1 MPKEIFDQDQPRPRS
16 AKARGLAAAFAG
28 CEEWT
33 LAPPS
38 PRRNTLDVVPWLSGP
53 SPIPSPIADPAA
65 YEGGQEQRAA

>member
-1 MPKEIFDQDQPRPRS
+1 MPKEIFDQDRPRPRS

-38 PRRNTLDVVPWLSGP
+38 PRRNTLEVAPWLSGP
-53 SPIPSPIADPAA
+53 SRIADHTA
-65 YEGGQEQRAA
+65 YDSGQERRAA

>member
-1 MPKEIFDQDQPRPRS
+1 MPKEIFDQDRPQPRS

-38 PRRNTLDVVPWLSGP
+38 PRRDTLDLAPWLSAQ
-53 SPIPSPIADPAA
+53 SRTADRAA
-65 YEGGQEQRAA
+65 YDDGQERRAA

>member
-1 MPKEIFDQDQPRPRS
+1 MPKEIFDQDRPQPRS

-38 PRRNTLDVVPWLSGP
+38 PRRSTLDVAPWLSSP
-53 SPIPSPIADPAA
+53 SRIADRTA
-65 YEGGQEQRAA
+65 YDSGQERRAA

>member
-1 MPKEIFDQDQPRPRS
+1 MPEEIFDQDRPQPRS

-38 PRRNTLDVVPWLSGP
+38 PRRRALDVAPWLSAP
-53 SPIPSPIADPAA
+53 SRIPDGAA
-65 YEGGQEQRAA
+65 YDDGQEQRAA

>member
-1 MPKEIFDQDQPRPRS
+1 MPKEIFDQDRPRPRS

-38 PRRNTLDVVPWLSGP
+38 PRRNTLEVAPWLSGP
-53 SPIPSPIADPAA
+53 SPLADPAA
-65 YEGGQEQRAA
+65 YEGGQERRAA